1 MQLCSAHGYDGPN
14 PQRSGRAP
22 PQAQGQSCARRDVD
36 LGVPPAGDREIARA
50 AHARGA
56 SRTAPKPRARRA
68 QGADRDRGL
77 GGARG
82 PLIVL
87 DASAAVEVLLQ
98 TAAGAP
104 ITERLLDP
112 AESLHAPHL
121 LDVEV
126 AQILRRFVRRG
137 ELMSD
142 RARQALDDLASL
154 PLERYSHER

>member
-1 MQLCSAHGYDGPN
+1 
-14 PQRSGRAP
+14 
-22 PQAQGQSCARRDVD
+22 
-36 LGVPPAGDREIARA
+36 
-50 AHARGA
+50 
-56 SRTAPKPRARRA
+56 
-68 QGADRDRGL
+68 
-77 GGARG
+77 
-82 PLIVL
+82 LIVL

-104 ITERLLDP
+104 LTGRLLDP

-137 ELMSD
+137 DLASG

-154 PLERYSHER
+154 PLERYSHDLLLSRAWTLRDNLTAYDAVYVALAEILDATLLTRDARISRAPGHAARIEVF